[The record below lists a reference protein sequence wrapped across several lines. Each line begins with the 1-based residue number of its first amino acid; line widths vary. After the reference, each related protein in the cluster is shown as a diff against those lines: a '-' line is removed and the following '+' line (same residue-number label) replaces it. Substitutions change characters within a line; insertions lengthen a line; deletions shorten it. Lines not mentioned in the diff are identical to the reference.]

1 MKRSVV
7 IDRDGPEKNLD
18 HDLIDVFFNKAVS
31 YDSTL
36 SRHHQ
41 IRCIGID
48 EETTGLI
55 LNFIKKKEKIA
66 TFSLPWIMEIEEHQ
80 NSRYWHANHSSWL

>member
-55 LNFIKKKEKIA
+55 LNFIKKKEKKIKLLMLKKCYQ
-66 TFSLPWIMEIEEHQ
+66 FSHKK
-80 NSRYWHANHSSWL
+80 